1 MRELLQRLFPLEIY
15 TNPIARR
22 GAAATYIS
30 AGLILVGAVGYGLV
44 VLLQG
49 KLNLGLVPRG
59 AVLIGVTLAA
69 LYLTRRGRNVL
80 GASIL
85 LVGIFGVTYLLMLT
99 NTGNLDV
106 IFPTI
111 LFGISFAALLVGQET
126 VPYTAGLSAIVFL
139 ITATL
144 YPAVP
149 AYAPD
154 LLLVTYLPILV
165 IHSVVNYGLAQG
177 LRAVAGQAATSAEER
192 RLKLTEASNT
202 IVQRLLATRLD
213 LGSLAKET
221 IRLALEIFPD
231 VAEAQFYLVDKE
243 RKNATLAATTYT
255 RAELAPVRQ
264 IGVGSL
270 SLIGRVTIGGR
281 AMLVREGDEH
291 AYRRAAFLPGTR
303 AEVAVPLRVGND
315 TIGALDLHSKNAKA
329 FGSDDLRIIETLTN
343 QIAVVVDNARLYNE
357 AQSQL
362 TENQRLYDQAR
373 SSLIEIERLNQQLTG
388 AAWSEYLGGQST
400 APAFTI
406 DLTTGQV
413 EQAADWTSGMAE
425 VGRRNEPLV
434 RANGQSKSVTLPIP
448 MRGQVIGAMEFE
460 IALEQEVGPE
470 QLAIL
475 QQVSE
480 RLGLALENARLL
492 GAAQRT
498 AQREAVANEIGTRMQ
513 ATTSVEAVIAAATR
527 NLADALQAP
536 RVAVRLG
543 VPIEGKIDMDNVG
556 RSVSGGGGYAGRS

>member
-15 TNPIARR
+15 TNPVARR

-85 LVGIFGVTYLLMLT
+85 LVGIFGVTFLLMLT
-99 NTGNLDV
+99 NTGNPDV

-126 VPYTAGLSAIVFL
+126 VPYAAGLSAIVFL

-144 YPAVP
+144 YPTVA
-149 AYAPD
+149 AYSPE

-165 IHSVVNYGLAQG
+165 VHSVVNYGLAQG
-177 LRAVAGQAATSAEER
+177 LRAVAGQAATSADER
-192 RLKLTEASNT
+192 RLRLTEASNT

-213 LGSLAKET
+213 LESLAKET

-231 VAEAQFYLVDKE
+231 VTEAQLYLVDKE

-255 RAELAPVRQ
+255 RAELAPIRQ

-281 AMLVREGDEH
+281 AMLVREGDDH
-291 AYRRAAFLPGTR
+291 AYRRAAFLSGTR

-315 TIGALDLHSKNAKA
+315 TIGALDLHSKNANA

-388 AAWSEYLGGQST
+388 AAWSEYLRGQPA

-413 EQAADWTSGMAE
+413 EQASDWTSGMAE
-425 VGRRNEPLV
+425 VSRRNEPLV

-492 GAAQRT
+492 AAAQRT

-527 NLADALQAP
+527 SLADALQAP

-543 VPIEGKIDMDNVG
+543 VPIEGQN
-556 RSVSGGGGYAGRS
+556 